1 MVYTTTANIYNRTP
15 LTETDIDSTQ
25 LEDLISDATAVL
37 NREINSK
44 VVRERILPIDS
55 IRENEI
61 DGINKKYY
69 LSRSKDGVYLG
80 DLNNDGEVTVDD
92 LRVYLVNADDTETEA
107 TVVSI
112 DYEDLSFT
120 LNEAPTSN
128 TQAIYVTYCYSY
140 FDVDTPDILIE
151 MATRY
156 LAASYAFTIDEY
168 GLGTSA
174 KVGNISVSGLDKE
187 SNSLRMYKKYLE
199 TLHKIK
205 SFGNT
210 KNLPVKHYRI

>member
-1 MVYTTTANIYNRTP
+1 MAYTTTADIYNRTP

-25 LEDLISDATAVL
+25 LEGLILDATAMI
-37 NREINSK
+37 NKEINSK

-69 LSRSKDGVYLG
+69 LSKSKDGVYLG
-80 DLNNDGEVTVDD
+80 DLNNDGEVTIDD
-92 LRVYLVNADDTETEA
+92 IIVYLVNADDTETEA
-107 TVVSI
+107 TVVSV
-112 DYEDLSFT
+112 DHEDLSFT
-120 LNEAPTSN
+120 LDEAPSSN

-140 FDVDTPDILIE
+140 FDVTIPDILIE

-156 LAASYAFTIDEY
+156 LTASYAFTIEEF
-168 GLGTSA
+168 GLGKNV
-174 KVGNISVSGLDKE
+174 KVGNISVSGLDGKTD
-187 SNSLRMYKKYLE
+187 SLTMYQKYIE
-199 TLHKIK
+199 IINKIK

-210 KNLPVKHYRI
+210 KNLPVRHYRI